1 MLLFSQVGLG
11 HSAPETP
18 TYVFDDLRGQE
29 PQSGALRPHQARPA
43 CLRAQLAPCCAAQ
56 GKDGKGT
63 SGVGSKRAAS
73 SRRPFFD
80 SMALHLGM
88 HDAPEQSDA
97 VMAAKPPRGA
107 LARLS

>member
-11 HSAPETP
+11 HPAPETP

-63 SGVGSKRAAS
+63 SCGGLKRAA
-73 SRRPFFD
+73 
-80 SMALHLGM
+80 
-88 HDAPEQSDA
+88 
-97 VMAAKPPRGA
+97 RGHTPYPNTSA
-107 LARLS
+107 T